1 MLKVWLYLFVW
12 YCTRKLFFFFFYNI
26 LSCVRVTTS
35 AIWSS
40 SKGNFDMKSTNGSMA
55 NNSFSRPRL
64 GPLHPPGSLASL
76 QNLAPNTPSNKCLH
90 PCVCNPPLVIEL
102 FPSLHLMAEI
112 PGGPPGVWARRGRDE
127 WAESRE
133 GEGEGRRRGEEG
145 VFCVRGEWGL
155 VPVVNWPGGHPQ
167 TKSPANNTPGLI
179 RLNPTRVWI

>member
-12 YCTRKLFFFFFYNI
+12 YCTRKLFKKKNI
-26 LSCVRVTTS
+26 LTCVRVTTS
-35 AIWSS
+35 VTWSS
-40 SKGNFDMKSTNGSMA
+40 SKGNLTWRAPTGQWQIILSPGLDWAHSIH
-55 NNSFSRPRL
+55 L
-64 GPLHPPGSLASL
+64 GPSSVCKISPPI
-76 QNLAPNTPSNKCLH
+76 PPSNKCLR

-127 WAESRE
+127 WTESRE

-145 VFCVRGEWGL
+145 FFFCVRGEWGL